1 MGRDKLRSLNTMAP
15 NPVNSHE
22 VVAGGTGQMVLA
34 NTSRGEIV
42 RSVRPFQWFN
52 AGAEA

>member
-34 NTSRGEIV
+34 NTGRGEIV
-42 RSVRPFQWFN
+42 RSVRPLQWLD
-52 AGAEA
+52 ADPEA